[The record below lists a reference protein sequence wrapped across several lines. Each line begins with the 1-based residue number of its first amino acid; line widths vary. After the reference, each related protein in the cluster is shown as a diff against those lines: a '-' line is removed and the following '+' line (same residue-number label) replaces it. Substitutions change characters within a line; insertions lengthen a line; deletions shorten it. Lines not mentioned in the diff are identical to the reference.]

1 MTNFQSNEEFF
12 AALRQQ
18 IERWCDQRRLRELA
32 LLLPGYTS
40 FFGLT
45 DDWARFYKA
54 LKEMDQRKL
63 VIALVGVGAFAVP
76 LAVTAAVKVT
86 IDRRREK
93 RRRTGLEEVGIR
105 MGLRYERE
113 PQPQRQD
120 ESEWLLFGWTEGPAR
135 NILLGAAAGTEV
147 VIFDSN
153 IRGRRT
159 LSRTVAAYRLHSS
172 VPEFELW
179 RNVGIRRLLGSR
191 AMEFIEAVHHI
202 NFGSNQDFS
211 DRYVVRGQRED
222 EQAIRAFFNPEMREY
237 FVSLDRN
244 NNYHVATG
252 DGWIGF
258 CKWEKM
264 PKPEAVP
271 AFLDETSAMYSAI
284 KSHMSGSALAEG
296 V

>member
-1 MTNFQSNEEFF
+1 V
-12 AALRQQ
+12 
-18 IERWCDQRRLRELA
+18 DQKRLL
-32 LLLPGYTS
+32 
-40 FFGLT
+40 
-45 DDWARFYKA
+45 
-54 LKEMDQRKL
+54 
-63 VIALVGVGAFAVP
+63 IALVGVGAFAAP
-76 LAVTAAVKVT
+76 LAVTAAIKVT

-120 ESEWLLFGWTEGPAR
+120 ESEWFLFGWTEGPAR
-135 NILLGAAAGTEV
+135 NILRGAAAGTEV

-153 IRGRRT
+153 IRGYQNRT

-179 RNVGIRRLLGSR
+179 RGVGIRRLLGSR
-191 AMEFIEAVHHI
+191 ALGFIEGVHHI
-202 NFGSNQDFS
+202 NFDGNQDFS
-211 DRYVVRGQRED
+211 DRYVVRGLVED
-222 EQAIRAFFNPEMREY
+222 EHAIRAFFNPEMLEY

-244 NNYHVATG
+244 NNYRVATG

-284 KSHMSGSALAEG
+284 KSHMSGSAVAEG
-296 V
+296 VFGSNRSNATICLRDV

>member
-1 MTNFQSNEEFF
+1 
-12 AALRQQ
+12 
-18 IERWCDQRRLRELA
+18 
-32 LLLPGYTS
+32 
-40 FFGLT
+40 
-45 DDWARFYKA
+45 
-54 LKEMDQRKL
+54 MDQKKL
-63 VIALVGVGAFAVP
+63 VIALLGVGAFAVP

-93 RRRTGLEEVGIR
+93 RRRTGLEEVAIR

-120 ESEWLLFGWTEGPAR
+120 ESEWFLFGWTEGPAR
-135 NILLGAAAGTEV
+135 NILRGTAAGTEV

-153 IRGRRT
+153 IRVYTNRT
-159 LSRTVAAYRLHSS
+159 LSRTVAAYRLHPS

-179 RNVGIRRLLGSR
+179 RNVGIRKLLGPR
-191 AMEFIEAVHHI
+191 AMGFIAGVHYI
-202 NFGSNQDFS
+202 SFGSNQDFS
-211 DRYVVRGQRED
+211 DRYVVRGDRED
-222 EQAIRAFFNPEMREY
+222 EHAIRAFFNPEMLEY

-244 NNYHVATG
+244 NNYRVATG
-252 DGWIGF
+252 GGWIGF

-264 PKPEAVP
+264 PKPAAVP

-284 KSHMSGSALAEG
+284 KSRMSGSALAEG